1 MSLAT
6 QVILGLGLGILTG
19 VFFGEEVAFLG
30 TVGRGFVLLLRM
42 GVLPFVAVSLMAGL
56 GGLTPGSA
64 RTLARFAGG
73 FLLVLW
79 SLTLGV
85 VLLAPLAF
93 PDWQAAS
100 FFSTSL
106 VEERQGF
113 DLLDVYIPSNPFRSL
128 SEGVVPA
135 VVVFSIAFGLALMGS
150 PRKGPL
156 LDTLLAAQDA
166 LLGVTHAIVRLAP
179 YGVFAIAAEAAG
191 TLDVSVLPGLQVYA
205 SVYAG
210 AALVLAFWVFPALVA
225 GVTPL
230 SIREVLG
237 TARDAL
243 VTAFAT
249 GSVFVVLPILADRSN
264 KLLSEHG
271 LVTEETR
278 QLVDVVV
285 PISFTLAGA
294 GKLLSLV
301 FVLFAGWLSGYPLA
315 LGEYPRF
322 VATGLASLFASTTV
336 AIPYLLET
344 FRIPDDMFRLFL
356 VSDHAIGGRFG
367 SMLAAIHTYAL
378 ALLAACG
385 AAGRLV
391 AQPRRLAVWAAVSAV
406 LVLLALG
413 TVRVAFDAVDHP
425 YAGYRSFIQ
434 RSFLLP
440 TAPWRDRDGPPAPE
454 PASPA
459 GGLERA
465 RARGSL
471 RVGYAPDRLPYAF
484 RNESGQLVGL
494 DVEMAHALAR
504 DLGVGLQFHRVPIE
518 SMRDL
523 LDAGLLDVAMTGLA
537 ITPERLQQMAFS
549 SPYLEETLAF
559 VVPGHRRD
567 EFRSRDAVKALE
579 RPRLAVPGT
588 GYYAAKIR
596 AYLPQAEIVVIDS
609 PRAFFTQPDAG
620 FDALVYSAEA
630 GSAWTLIYPAFTVA
644 VPHPDVLRVP
654 LGYAVARRDREM
666 ADFLSAWIQ
675 LKRNDGT
682 IRRLFDY
689 WFRGKEPDGQT
700 HRWSVLR
707 DVLGRGREPEAGE
720 RRTGR
725 ARRSLRPPRPRPRH
739 LRPPHLR
746 PPSPLP
752 PRLHPPPVAPAQP
765 ATPAP

>member
-6 QVILGLGLGILTG
+6 QVILGLSLGVLTG

-30 TVGRGFVLLLRM
+30 AAGRGFVLLLRM
-42 GVLPFVAVSLMAGL
+42 GVLPFVAVSLIAGL
-56 GGLTPGSA
+56 GGLSPGGA

-79 SLTLGV
+79 SLTLSV

-93 PDWQAAS
+93 PGWEAAS

-113 DLLDVYIPSNPFRSL
+113 DLLNAYIPSNPFQSL

-156 LDTLLAAQDA
+156 LDALLAAQDA
-166 LLGVTHAIVRLAP
+166 LLGVTHAVVRLAP

-191 TLDVSVLPGLQVYA
+191 TLDVSVLRGLQVYA
-205 SVYAG
+205 SIHAG

-225 GVTPL
+225 SVTPL

-249 GSVFVVLPILADRSN
+249 GSVFVVLPILADRSH
-264 KLLSEHG
+264 KLLSERG
-271 LVTEETR
+271 FATDETH

-301 FVLFAGWLSGYPLA
+301 FVLFAGWLSGYPLG
-315 LGEYPRF
+315 LSEYPRF

-336 AIPYLLET
+336 AIPFLLES
-344 FRIPDDMFRLFL
+344 FRIPDDTFRLFL
-356 VSDHAIGGRFG
+356 ISDQSIAGRFG
-367 SMLAAIHTYAL
+367 SMLAATHVYAL
-378 ALLAACG
+378 TLLAACG

-391 AQPRRLAVWAAVSAV
+391 ARPPRLAAWAAVSVA
-406 LVLLALG
+406 LVLLTLG
-413 TVRVAFDAVDHP
+413 AVRVAFEAVDAP
-425 YAGYRSFIQ
+425 YAGYRNFIE

-440 TAPWRDRDGPPAPE
+440 TAPWRDRNGPPAPE
-454 PASPA
+454 PPSLA

-465 RARGSL
+465 RGRGSL

-484 RNESGQLVGL
+484 RNETGQLVGF

-504 DLGVGLQFHRVPIE
+504 DLGVGLQFHRVAID
-518 SMRDL
+518 SMREL
-523 LDAGLLDVAMTGLA
+523 LNAGRLDVAMSGLT

-549 SPYLEETLAF
+549 APYLEETLAF
-559 VVPGHRRD
+559 VVSDHRRD

-579 RPRLAVPGT
+579 HPRLAVT
-588 GYYAAKIR
+588 GSAYYAVKIR
-596 AYLPQAEIVVIDS
+596 EYLPHAEIVVLDS
-609 PRAFFTQPDAG
+609 PRAFFTQPEAG
-620 FDALVYSAEA
+620 FDALVYAAEA

-675 LKRNDGT
+675 LKRNDAT

-689 WFRGKEPDGQT
+689 WFRGKEPDDRK

-707 DVLGRGREPEAGE
+707 DVLDRRRQEEGGEAAPAEAAPG
-720 RRTGR
+720 
-725 ARRSLRPPRPRPRH
+725 APPAAEAAPAP
-739 LRPPHLR
+739 
-746 PPSPLP
+746 
-752 PRLHPPPVAPAQP
+752 PAQP

>member
-6 QVILGLGLGILTG
+6 RVILGLGLGILTG

-30 TVGRGFVLLLRM
+30 AVGRGFVLLLRM
-42 GVLPFVAVSLMAGL
+42 GVLPFVAVSLVAGF

-64 RTLARFAGG
+64 RSLVRFAGG
-73 FLLVLW
+73 SLLVLW
-79 SLTLGV
+79 SLTLAV

-93 PDWQAAS
+93 PDWKAAS

-106 VEERQGF
+106 VEERPGF

-156 LDTLLAAQDA
+156 LDALLAAQDA
-166 LLGVTHAIVRLAP
+166 LLGVTNAIVRLAP

-191 TLDVSVLPGLQVYA
+191 TLDVSVLRGLQVYA
-205 SVYAG
+205 SVHAG
-210 AALVLAFWVFPALVA
+210 AALVLAFWIFPALVA

-264 KLLSEHG
+264 ELLSERG
-271 LVTEETR
+271 FATEESR
-278 QLVDVVV
+278 RLVDVAV

-301 FVLFAGWLSGYPLA
+301 FVLFAGWLSGYPVA
-315 LGEYPRF
+315 LGDYPRF
-322 VATGLASLFASTTV
+322 AVTGLASLFASTTV
-336 AIPYLLET
+336 AIPFLLEN
-344 FRIPDDMFRLFL
+344 FRIPDDTFRLFL
-356 VSDHAIGGRFG
+356 ISDQSVTGRFG
-367 SMLAAIHTYAL
+367 SMLAAIHIYTL

-385 AAGRLV
+385 VAGRLV
-391 AQPRRLAVWAAVSAV
+391 ARPRRLAAWVAVSAA
-406 LVLLALG
+406 LVALALG
-413 TVRVAFDAVDHP
+413 TVRIAFEAVDTP
-425 YAGYRSFIQ
+425 YAGYRNFIQ

-440 TAPWRDRDGPPAPE
+440 TAPWRDRDGPPE
-454 PASPA
+454 RERASSA
-459 GGLERA
+459 GALERA
-465 RARGSL
+465 RSRGSL

-484 RNESGQLVGL
+484 RNEAGQLVGF

-504 DLGVGLQFHRVPIE
+504 DLGVGLQFHRVGVE

-523 LDAGLLDVAMTGLA
+523 LNAGHLDVAMTGLA
-537 ITPERLQQMAFS
+537 ITLERLQQMAFS
-549 SPYLEETLAF
+549 SPYLEETMAF
-559 VVPGHRRD
+559 VVLDHRRD

-579 RPRLAVPGT
+579 HPRLAVARI
-588 GYYAAKIR
+588 GYDAARIR
-596 AYLPQAEIVVIDS
+596 AYLPQAEIGVIES

-630 GSAWTLIYPAFTVA
+630 GSAWTLIYPAFSVA

-689 WFRGKEPDGQT
+689 WFRGKEPDGRRQ
-700 HRWSVLR
+700 RWSVLR
-707 DVLGRGREPEAGE
+707 DVLGRGRKAEAGE
-720 RRTGR
+720 
-725 ARRSLRPPRPRPRH
+725 
-739 LRPPHLR
+739 
-746 PPSPLP
+746 
-752 PRLHPPPVAPAQP
+752 APAEAAATAPAP
-765 ATPAP
+765 ATPAPAEAAATAPAPATPVQPATSAP